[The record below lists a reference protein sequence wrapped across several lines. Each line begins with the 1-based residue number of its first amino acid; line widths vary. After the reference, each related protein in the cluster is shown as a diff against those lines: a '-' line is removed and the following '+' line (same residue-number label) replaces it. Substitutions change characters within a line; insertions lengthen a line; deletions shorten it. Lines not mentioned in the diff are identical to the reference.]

1 MLQVT
6 PRFTSPKQVYM
17 CACKFSVIRKN
28 IAFLFEMGKGKP
40 PSEKQ
45 KRKTENKLS
54 NEKNK
59 AISRSGNTRK
69 QLSKIDKTRKDF
81 KIKQARAHTAMRRHA
96 PP

>member
-1 MLQVT
+1 
-6 PRFTSPKQVYM
+6 
-17 CACKFSVIRKN
+17 
-28 IAFLFEMGKGKP
+28 MGNGKP

-81 KIKQARAHTAMRRHA
+81 KIKQARAHTAMRRQA